1 MRTASQPDGDEGS
14 GSQHETVR
22 PKVGRPWRLW
32 LWQALIAACVLWL
45 LVGMVLST
53 QRNLDTLG
61 ITSGFGFLDRS
72 TGWGYSFSL
81 IPRSIDDTYRRT
93 LTIGFLNTLFLGLL
107 CIALSTVA
115 GFIIGSVRDARN
127 LALASVAACYIQL
140 FRNIPLILQAV
151 FWYAA
156 FIHLPGPR
164 QAMSL
169 SDLVFLSN
177 RGLLLPMLNVPLWAG
192 LALLVG
198 SLALAAGLVWRRVA
212 VVRALVL
219 WLTIT
224 VIACAVAALTL
235 APADQGAWS
244 IPALK
249 GLRFRGGLTV
259 SMELLAMVVAI
270 TLYSSAYI
278 AEVVRGGL
286 EEVPRGQ
293 IEAGQSL
300 GLSSARI
307 WWEVKLP
314 LALRSIIPPLGNQWI
329 FVMKATTVGVAIGF
343 SDLFMIVS
351 TSITQSG
358 QTLELI
364 ALLMAAFLLINVAL
378 ARVVDWLNARMQ
390 FKGH

>member
-1 MRTASQPDGDEGS
+1 MRTQSTPDTPPADGDTPATLKPAHRIS
-14 GSQHETVR
+14 R
-22 PKVGRPWRLW
+22 RDWA
-32 LWQALIAACVLWL
+32 WQAVIVVAVAWLIASL
-45 LVGMVLST
+45 VLST
-53 QRNLDTLG
+53 QHNLDTLG
-61 ITSGFGFLDRS
+61 ITSGFAFLDRS

-93 LTIGFLNTLFLGLL
+93 LSIGFLNTLFLGLV

-115 GFIIGSVRDARN
+115 GFVIGSIRETRN
-127 LALASVAACYIQL
+127 LSLATVAAVYIQL

-164 QAMSL
+164 QAMAL
-169 SDLVFLSN
+169 ADTVFLSN
-177 RGLLLPMLNVPLWAG
+177 RGLMLPILKVPLWAG
-192 LALLVG
+192 LSLLVLSLAFAALL
-198 SLALAAGLVWRRVA
+198 LWRRVA
-212 VVRALVL
+212 LRRALPLWCLVTVVGCALAAAVL
-219 WLTIT
+219 S
-224 VIACAVAALTL
+224 
-235 APADQGAWS
+235 PADQGAWS
-244 IPALK
+244 VPALK

-259 SMELLAMVVAI
+259 SVELLAMVVAI

-286 EEVPRGQ
+286 QDVPRGQ
-293 IEAGQSL
+293 VEAGQSL
-300 GLSSARI
+300 GLSAGRI
-307 WWEVKLP
+307 WWEIKLP
-314 LALRSIIPPLGNQWI
+314 IALRSIIPPLGNQWI

-378 ARVVDWLNARMQ
+378 ARVVDWLNARVQ
-390 FKGH
+390 FKAH